1 MARSE
6 ADGRYELDTSKIRT
20 ELSLQFRDVD
30 QTVIDTMTS
39 LEYWGHLGKKTKVGA
54 APSRQ

>member
-6 ADGRYELDTSKIRT
+6 ADGRYQLDTSKTRT
-20 ELSLQFRDVD
+20 ELGLGFRDAD

-39 LEYWGHLGKKTKVGA
+39 LENWRHLGKKTKVGA
-54 APSRQ
+54 AASRQ